1 MNPKDTLYAN
11 FKSGDEA
18 NIIETIV
25 MEAEMAYKKSY
36 SRPYSAEERRLVTSL
51 FKDNLGV
58 LKAFSIAISQAN
70 KNPSNE
76 QQTIKIADLRTA
88 REELI
93 RSINQTVKPK
103 NNHKQRLN
111 ELKST
116 EENEKPTSS
125 ILKK

>member
-1 MNPKDTLYAN
+1 MNPKDTLYTD
-11 FKSGDEA
+11 FKSDDEQ
-18 NIIETIV
+18 NIINAIV
-25 MEAEMAYKKSY
+25 IEAEMAYKKSY
-36 SRPYSAEERRLVTSL
+36 SRPYGEEERRLVTSL

-70 KNPSNE
+70 KNPSTE
-76 QQTIKIADLRTA
+76 QQTTKVADLRTA

-93 RSINQTVKPK
+93 RSINQSVKPK

-116 EENEKPTSS
+116 KEIDEPTPS